1 MEFGQKIFVKL
12 IYLISRVFFKCS
24 GPRYEIILNSMTFFL
39 QIVQSQGEIMV
50 TFPMGYHSG
59 FNTGFNIAE
68 STNFATE
75 RWVEYGKRASRCYCK
90 PDNVQIAMECFVKR
104 VQPERYDAWLR
115 GEDYGRHPIEPNSK
129 PTPAPP

>member
-1 MEFGQKIFVKL
+1 
-12 IYLISRVFFKCS
+12 
-24 GPRYEIILNSMTFFL
+24 MTFFL

-68 STNFATE
+68 STNFVTE